1 MRRALAIATAVGCSA
16 LLAPS
21 VALAQ
26 AGFGQD
32 AAFVLALENLGG
44 ISHGRLT
51 YDDADQTQHLTQAG
65 TFFGPMSL
73 VIPQFA
79 RLGAHYFVAPPVSVG
94 GLLTYSDQDD
104 FGETLFLAF
113 RVGAALPVGSSSALW
128 LRAGGGYYRNEYS
141 SILTSREFRPGV
153 DALFVLHPVDNFGII
168 LGGMFEMSLA
178 GETEVKS
185 PFTGV
190 TNSQD
195 YQRLEFGLTFGVLA
209 DF

>member
-1 MRRALAIATAVGCSA
+1 MRRALAVATAVGCSA

-21 VALAQ
+21 VAFAQ

-32 AAFVLALENLGG
+32 AGFVLALENLGG
-44 ISHGRLT
+44 VSHSRLT
-51 YDDADQTQHLTQAG
+51 YDDDDETQHATQAG
-65 TFFGPMSL
+65 TFFGPVSL
-73 VIPQFA
+73 FFPQFA

-94 GLLTYSDQDD
+94 GLLTYADQDD

-128 LRAGGGYYRNEYS
+128 LRAGGGYYRNEF

-153 DALFVLHPVDNFGII
+153 DVLFVLHPVDNFGII

-178 GETEVKS
+178 GETEAKS

-190 TNSQD
+190 TQSQD